1 LRKASSSLIVIE
13 RKTNGRQRMFKRAS
27 YIKTSP
33 EAINAFSG
41 GAGYLETSS
50 IEPKLRYLVQLRV
63 SQINGCAYCVDL
75 HTNQLRR
82 EGETEQRI
90 DCLVVWREVPFYDE
104 RERAA
109 LAWAETVTLIK
120 DTHAPDSA
128 YEAVSAEFPEKE
140 LVDLTLVVADMN
152 FWNRLAIS
160 FRRLPGRRG

>member
-1 LRKASSSLIVIE
+1 LI
-13 RKTNGRQRMFKRAS
+13 KRIS
-27 YIKTSP
+27 YIKTAP
-33 EAINAFSG
+33 EAIKAFLG
-41 GAGYLETSS
+41 GAGYLESSS

-82 EGETEQRI
+82 EGETQQRI

-109 LAWAETVTLIK
+109 LEWAEVVTLIK

-128 YEAVSAEFPEKE
+128 YETVSAHFPEKE
-140 LVDLTLVVADMN
+140 LVDLTFVIADMN
-152 FWNRLAIS
+152 LWNRIAIS
-160 FRRLPGRRG
+160 FRRLPGKRG

>member
-1 LRKASSSLIVIE
+1 MI
-13 RKTNGRQRMFKRAS
+13 KRAS
-27 YIKTSP
+27 YIKTAP
-33 EAINAFSG
+33 EAIKAFSS
-41 GAGYLETSS
+41 GAGYLENSS
-50 IEPKLRYLVQLRV
+50 IERKLRYLVQLRV

-82 EGETEQRI
+82 EGETQQRI

-109 LAWAETVTLIK
+109 LGWAETVTLIK

-128 YEAVSAEFPEKE
+128 YEIVSAEFPEKE
-140 LVDLTLVVADMN
+140 LIDLTLVIADMN
-152 FWNRLAIS
+152 FWNRIAIS

>member
-1 LRKASSSLIVIE
+1 LI
-13 RKTNGRQRMFKRAS
+13 KRVS
-27 YIKTSP
+27 YIKTAP
-33 EAINAFSG
+33 EAIKAFLG
-41 GAGYLETSS
+41 GAGYLESSS

-82 EGETEQRI
+82 EGETQQRI

-109 LAWAETVTLIK
+109 LEWAEIVTLVK

-128 YEAVSAEFPEKE
+128 YEAVSAHFSEKE
-140 LVDLTLVVADMN
+140 LVDLTLVIADMN
-152 FWNRLAIS
+152 LWNRIAIS

>member
-1 LRKASSSLIVIE
+1 
-13 RKTNGRQRMFKRAS
+13 MFKRAS

-33 EAINAFSG
+33 EAIKAFSV
-41 GAGYLETSS
+41 GADYLGSSS
-50 IEPKLRYLVQLRV
+50 IEAKLRYLVELRV

-82 EGETEQRI
+82 EGETQQRI

-109 LAWAETVTLIK
+109 LEWAEVVTLIK

-128 YEAVSAEFPEKE
+128 YEAVSAQFPEKE
-140 LVDLTLVVADMN
+140 LIDLTLVIADMN
-152 FWNRLAIS
+152 FWNRVAIS